1 MESTLMNLIEM
12 LDLNLKLQLIKYLT
26 DVVEPKH
33 ELDNGYT
40 MEEEVRFLFF
50 VKNSKKNYLSMFLS
64 KIYNTLNN
72 RPCPPCLVSL

>member
-33 ELDNGYT
+33 ELVDDYR

-50 VKNSKKNYLSMFLS
+50 VKN
-64 KIYNTLNN
+64 
-72 RPCPPCLVSL
+72 

>member
-1 MESTLMNLIEM
+1 MNLIEM

-50 VKNSKKNYLSMFLS
+50 VKNSKK
-64 KIYNTLNN
+64 KIISVCS
-72 RPCPPCLVSL
+72 CPKYTIL